1 MLCPKCHQPIDG
13 EEEYVCCADAV
24 LQWRCGSCAKVSEG
38 FAFPYGMCPHC
49 GGRLAALDREPIEDA
64 ARDAVRAAFEIEL
77 GGRDFYV
84 QAARA
89 AGDPALKDLFGRF
102 AVMEEEH
109 MATLSRRYHVA
120 VPAPAPELRVDLAAL
135 YAGIDSRPTDP
146 GNLFRLAIAFE
157 ERAACF
163 FTERSEQ
170 ASASSAERQLYREL
184 AAEERDHA
192 SLLTTEYARW
202 QAGKPGLL

>member
-13 EEEYVCCADAV
+13 EEEYVCCANAV
-24 LQWRCGSCAKVSEG
+24 LQWRCTGCAKVSEG

-49 GGRLAALDREPIEDA
+49 GGRLEALDRGEVADT
-64 ARDAVRAAFEIEL
+64 ARDAVRTAFEIEL
-77 GGRDFYV
+77 GGRDFYT
-84 QAARA
+84 QAARETA
-89 AGDPALKDLFGRF
+89 DPALKDLFGHF
-102 AVMEEEH
+102 AAMEEEH
-109 MATLSRRYHVA
+109 MATLSRRYHAA

-135 YAGIDSRPTDP
+135 YAGIDSRPAEP

-157 ERAACF
+157 QRAARF

-170 ASASSAERQLYREL
+170 VPEDSAERQLYREL

-192 SLLTTEYARW
+192 ALLATEYERW
-202 QAGKPGLL
+202 KAGKPGLL

>member
-24 LQWRCGSCAKVSEG
+24 LQWRCGTCAKVSEG

-49 GGRLAALDREPIEDA
+49 GGRLTALDRGPVEDA

-77 GGRDFYV
+77 GGRDFYT
-84 QAARA
+84 QATRTTP
-89 AGDPALKDLFGRF
+89 DPALKDLFARF
-102 AVMEEEH
+102 AAMEEEH

-120 VPAPAPELRVDLAAL
+120 VPAAASEMRVDLAAL
-135 YAGIDSRPTDP
+135 YAGIDSRPGDP
-146 GNLFRLAIAFE
+146 DDLFRLAIAFE
-157 ERAACF
+157 QRAARF

-170 ASASSAERQLYREL
+170 APEGSAERQLYREL

-192 SLLTTEYARW
+192 SLLTTEYTRW
-202 QAGKPGLL
+202 KAGKPGLL